1 MRTMDVFALPA
12 TRSLIRAALD
22 EDLASGD
29 LTSQLTVRADV
40 RARAEI
46 RTKEPVILA
55 GVPIVRRVV
64 EAAGVDLQV
73 EELARDGDRAGAGE
87 LIVRLAGNA
96 RSLLAIERVT
106 LNFLQHLT
114 GIATQT
120 ADFVAAVA
128 GCGARI
134 VDTRKTLPG
143 LRTLQKYA
151 VRMGGGFNHRQRLD
165 DGILIKDNH
174 IVAAGGIA
182 AAVLAAQSGA
192 PHGIKVEIECASM
205 GEVIEALNAGAEIIL
220 LDNMTLDEVTQAVQR
235 IAGRALV
242 EASGGVTL
250 SSVRAIAETGV
261 DLISIG
267 ALTHSVPAADI
278 NMSLFIE

>member
-1 MRTMDVFALPA
+1 MDVFALPA
-12 TRSLIRAALD
+12 TRALIRATLD

-29 LTSQLTVRADV
+29 LTSLLTVRPDT

-46 RTKEPVILA
+46 RTKEPLTLA
-55 GVPIVRRVV
+55 GVPIIRRVV
-64 EAAGVDLQV
+64 EAAGIELRI
-73 EELARDGDRAGAGE
+73 EEAAKDGDRAGAGD
-87 LIVRLAGNA
+87 LVARLSGNA

-106 LNFLQHLT
+106 LNFLQHLS

-120 ADFVAAVA
+120 AEFVAAVA

-134 VDTRKTLPG
+134 VDTRKTIPG

-174 IVAAGGIA
+174 IVAAGGVM
-182 AAVLAAQSGA
+182 AAVLAAQAGA
-192 PHGIKVEIECASM
+192 PHGIKVEIECSTM
-205 GEVIEALNAGAEIIL
+205 GEVTEALNAGVEIIL
-220 LDNMTLDEVTQAVQR
+220 LDNMSIDEVAQAVQR
-235 IAGRALV
+235 IAGRAVV

-250 SSVRAIAETGV
+250 SSVRALAETGV
-261 DLISIG
+261 DIISIG

-278 NMSLFIE
+278 HMMLLID

>member
-1 MRTMDVFALPA
+1 MDVFALPA
-12 TRSLIRAALD
+12 TRALLRAALD

-29 LTSQLTVRADV
+29 LTSQLTVRPET

-55 GVPIVRRVV
+55 GVPIVGRIV
-64 EAAGVDLQV
+64 EAAGIDLRVDEV
-73 EELARDGDRAGAGE
+73 AKDGDRAGAGD
-87 LIVRLAGNA
+87 LIARLSGNA
-96 RSLLAIERVT
+96 RNLLAIERVT

-120 ADFVAAVA
+120 ADFVATVA

-182 AAVLAAQSGA
+182 AAVLAAQAGA
-192 PHGIKVEIECASM
+192 PHGIKVEIECTTI
-205 GEVIEALNAGAEIIL
+205 GEVTEALNAGAEIIL
-220 LDNMTLDEVTQAVQR
+220 LDNMTIDELTRAVQR

-250 SSVRAIAETGV
+250 GSVRAIAETGV

-278 NMSLFIE
+278 HMSLFLE

>member
-1 MRTMDVFALPA
+1 MKIMDVFALPA
-12 TRSLIRAALD
+12 TRALIRTALD

-29 LTSQLTVRADV
+29 LTSQLTVRPET

-55 GVPIVRRVV
+55 GVPVVRRVV
-64 EAAGVDLQV
+64 EAAGVDLRV
-73 EELARDGDRAGAGE
+73 DEVAKDGDRAGAGD
-87 LIVRLAGNA
+87 LVARLSGNA
-96 RSLLAIERVT
+96 RDLLAIERVT

-114 GIATQT
+114 GIATLT

-151 VRMGGGFNHRQRLD
+151 VRTGGGFNHRQRLD

-182 AAVLAAQSGA
+182 AAVLAAQAGA
-192 PHGIKVEIECASM
+192 PHGIKVEIECTTI
-205 GEVIEALNAGAEIIL
+205 GEVTEAINAGAEIIL
-220 LDNMTLDEVTQAVQR
+220 LDNMTVDELTRAVQR

-250 SSVRAIAETGV
+250 GSVRAIAETGV

-267 ALTHSVPAADI
+267 ALTHSVTAADI
-278 NMSLFIE
+278 HMSLFLE

>member
-1 MRTMDVFALPA
+1 MDVFSLPA
-12 TRSLIRAALD
+12 TRALIRAALD
-22 EDLASGD
+22 EDIASGD
-29 LTSQLTVRADV
+29 LTSQLTVRAET

-64 EAAGVDLQV
+64 EAAGIDLRV
-73 EELARDGDRAGAGE
+73 EEIAKDGDRAGAGE
-87 LIVRLAGNA
+87 LIARLSGNA
-96 RSLLAIERVT
+96 RDLLAIERVT

-143 LRTLQKYA
+143 LRSLQKYA

-182 AAVLAAQSGA
+182 AAVLAAQAGA
-192 PHGIKVEIECASM
+192 PHGLKVEIECTSI
-205 GEVIEALNAGAEIIL
+205 GEVVEALNAGAEILL
-220 LDNMTLDEVTQAVQR
+220 LDNMNFDELTEAVQR
-235 IAGRALV
+235 IAGRAVV

-250 SSVRAIAETGV
+250 NSVRAIAETGV
-261 DLISIG
+261 DLISVG
-267 ALTHSVPAADI
+267 ALTHSAPAADI
-278 NMSLFIE
+278 HMSLFLE